1 MVNGCKQNDLP
12 FPGGNFESIH
22 TYNDTAASAE
32 NPNIKISSGKERL
45 YMAYGRGTALSAI
58 INGLY
63 LSGISN
69 IQGVVMA
76 TDLNGNVI
84 WSNTLPVGLAL
95 ATPIELADGSCL
107 VVGADVGAVNN
118 NLADNIIH
126 LFRFDADGKQ
136 TLNDSVTMPAN
147 FGAMS
152 FLMSL
157 DAMALSGSETLIYG
171 SAVDFDTYLSQGFAL
186 YYTPATGT
194 KTFKTIPFLDPANF
208 NNLMIY
214 NCTKSKDGGL
224 IYIGVSA
231 GLDVPGIIDFGKT
244 TIIKT
249 DINSDTIWTKFYDY
263 LTVVP
268 PSNFVLPTNIIE
280 SRNGDIYLCN
290 NDIPNLDFFTTFKG
304 FIFHLNAQGDSLGS
318 YSIMGPG
325 NSYCAAII
333 EGDDESI
340 YAIFNEYP
348 GFLYLEFKP
357 VFTQYQSVLH
367 KLDKNLKLIQKSN
380 FQNQRSDLIT
390 SVCKTP
396 DSNLAFFGLFRSVN
410 YRTYLPGMIV
420 LN

>member
-1 MVNGCKQNDLP
+1 
-12 FPGGNFESIH
+12 
-22 TYNDTAASAE
+22 
-32 NPNIKISSGKERL
+32 
-45 YMAYGRGTALSAI
+45 
-58 INGLY
+58 
-63 LSGISN
+63 
-69 IQGVVMA
+69 
-76 TDLNGNVI
+76 
-84 WSNTLPVGLAL
+84 
-95 ATPIELADGSCL
+95 
-107 VVGADVGAVNN
+107 
-118 NLADNIIH
+118 
-126 LFRFDADGKQ
+126 
-136 TLNDSVTMPAN
+136 
-147 FGAMS
+147 
-152 FLMSL
+152 
-157 DAMALSGSETLIYG
+157 
-171 SAVDFDTYLSQGFAL
+171 
-186 YYTPATGT
+186 
-194 KTFKTIPFLDPANF
+194 
-208 NNLMIY
+208 
-214 NCTKSKDGGL
+214 
-224 IYIGVSA
+224 
-231 GLDVPGIIDFGKT
+231 
-244 TIIKT
+244 
-249 DINSDTIWTKFYDY
+249 
-263 LTVVP
+263 
-268 PSNFVLPTNIIE
+268 VLPTNIIE